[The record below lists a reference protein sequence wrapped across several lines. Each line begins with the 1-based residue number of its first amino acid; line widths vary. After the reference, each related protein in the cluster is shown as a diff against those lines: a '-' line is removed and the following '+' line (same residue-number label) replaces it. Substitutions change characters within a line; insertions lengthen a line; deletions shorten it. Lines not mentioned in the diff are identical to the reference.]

1 MWFTKF
7 FTAVMVALSGL
18 LPSSCTKAKNPAAQ
32 SLTPAATL
40 AAAAS
45 GSSTN
50 KDLGTLEMTNHYE
63 TCVNLGAGRSCTIRP
78 NRLDRASLQLTFSLE
93 SKDADGKVKDFSV
106 VQVVGKKGKSIEVAV
121 GSMNLTLIPL
131 LAE

>member
-1 MWFTKF
+1 
-7 FTAVMVALSGL
+7 MVTLTGL
-18 LPSSCTKAKNPAAQ
+18 LPSSCTKAKTPPAQSHTPAAQ
-32 SLTPAATL
+32 AATL
-40 AAAAS
+40 AVAAS

-63 TCVNLGAGRSCTIRP
+63 TFVNLGDGRSCTIKP
-78 NRLDRASLQLTFSLE
+78 NRIDRNSLQLTMAFE
-93 SKDADGKVKDFSV
+93 SKDTNGQVKDFSV

>member
-1 MWFTKF
+1 MWLSKF
-7 FTAVMVALSGL
+7 FTAVMVTLTGL
-18 LPSSCTKAKNPAAQ
+18 LPSSCTKAKTPAAQ
-32 SLTPAATL
+32 SVTPAATL

-63 TCVNLGAGRSCTIRP
+63 TSVNLGGGRSCTIRP
-78 NRLDRASLQLTFSLE
+78 NRLDRSSLQLTFSLE
-93 SKDADGKVKDFSV
+93 SKDTDGKVKDFSV
-106 VQVVGKKGKSIEVAV
+106 VQVVGKKGKPIEVAV